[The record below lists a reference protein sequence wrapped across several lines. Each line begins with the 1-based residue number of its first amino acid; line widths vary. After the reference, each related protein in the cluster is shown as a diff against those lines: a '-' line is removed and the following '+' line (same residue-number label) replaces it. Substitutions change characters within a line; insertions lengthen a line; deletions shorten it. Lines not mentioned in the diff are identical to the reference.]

1 MHTLLNNMHI
11 TEWGVPFIGPYESAH
26 TLNHSQDNLSS
37 TCTVSQT
44 ESFVMGAESLPIP
57 WRWTHISHSG
67 GEEVDQVLVSEAHS
81 TSAID
86 IVTDS
91 YSTSLCNGASC
102 ERTNLP
108 VERIIQDILIRL
120 RYTVQYY
127 RKYVQHNCVQD

>member
-1 MHTLLNNMHI
+1 MHCI
-11 TEWGVPFIGPYESAH
+11 
-26 TLNHSQDNLSS
+26 
-37 TCTVSQT
+37 T
-44 ESFVMGAESLPIP
+44 ESFNMGAESLPIP

-86 IVTDS
+86 LNDIVTDS

-108 VERIIQDILIRL
+108 VERNI
-120 RYTVQYY
+120 
-127 RKYVQHNCVQD
+127 